1 MPNCQIHLI
10 FRHWG
15 RADPVYP
22 LEQKWHPLAYHS
34 LDVAAVGVV
43 YLKQSSLLKSC
54 CGLLNCSEQA
64 FLSWSTFLLTL
75 HDLYKFSEAF
85 QSQRPDL
92 ILELQKRE
100 PSPTKIYNERHDSL
114 IQGL

>member
-1 MPNCQIHLI
+1 MPNCQINLI
-10 FRHWG
+10 SRYWG
-15 RADPVYP
+15 KADPVHP
-22 LEQKWHPLAYHS
+22 LEQKWHPHAYYS
-34 LDVAAVGVV
+34 LDVGVV

-64 FLSWSTFLLTL
+64 FLSWSIFLLTL
-75 HDLYKFSEAF
+75 HDLDKFSEAF

-100 PSPTKIYNERHDSL
+100 PSPTQIYSERHDSL
-114 IQGL
+114 I